1 MLTRSFFQFSL
12 NSRYQKN
19 IFVMFAA
26 LVSFSLL
33 LLKMSF
39 KCSININQQSKDEPL
54 ICAISGV
61 ANDHVNVFFQDRPII
76 IIIFF

>member
-1 MLTRSFFQFSL
+1 MLTISFFQFS
-12 NSRYQKN
+12 
-19 IFVMFAA
+19 

-76 IIIFF
+76 IIIFFLIT

>member
-1 MLTRSFFQFSL
+1 MLYGEITQF
-12 NSRYQKN
+12 
-19 IFVMFAA
+19 IFAGVNNYRVFT
-26 LVSFSLL
+26 SKE

-76 IIIFF
+76 IIIFFLIT

>member
-1 MLTRSFFQFSL
+1 MPYTFKCSQYHFFQFS
-12 NSRYQKN
+12 
-19 IFVMFAA
+19 

-76 IIIFF
+76 IIFFFLIT